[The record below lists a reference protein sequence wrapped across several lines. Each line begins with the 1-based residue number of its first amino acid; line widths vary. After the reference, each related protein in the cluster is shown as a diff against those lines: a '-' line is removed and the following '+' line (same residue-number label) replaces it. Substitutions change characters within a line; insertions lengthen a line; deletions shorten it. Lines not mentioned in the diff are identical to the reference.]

1 MVKRGQ
7 VYWGGIPYMGEHVQC
22 GYRPLLVV
30 SNDKCNA
37 YSPVIHVVPI
47 TSRKKKEMPT
57 HVFIPCLGTAMC
69 EMVMPV
75 NKSILENKMAE
86 SIPTEIMKEIDR
98 AIKVQLSIK
107 EEPVE

>member
-7 VYWGGIPYMGEHVQC
+7 IYWGEIPRTGEHIQD

-30 SNDKCNA
+30 SNDKCNT

-47 TSRKKKEMPT
+47 TRRKKKPMPT
-57 HVFIPCLGTAMC
+57 HVFVPYFGTAMC

-75 NKSILENKMAE
+75 SKSILESKMAE
-86 SIPTEIMKEIDR
+86 HLSSEIMQEIDR
-98 AIKVQLSIK
+98 ALKVQLDIG
-107 EEPVE
+107 EE